1 MKITPM
7 DVQRQT
13 FSRRFR
19 GLDPEEVQGYL
30 TLVAEELASVEHE
43 RSQLD
48 QQVKHMEGLLEE
60 HRQRE
65 GILKSTLLTAQKA
78 SDDIREGARRQA
90 EAQVKEAELQAD
102 KLLELA
108 QGRAHEVESGIL
120 ELRALRTAIRTDIRA
135 LITRLTTLLDLQE
148 EAELEDNLRFLKRRE
163 ESGQG

>member
-7 DVQRQT
+7 DIQRQA
-13 FSRRFR
+13 FSTRFR
-19 GLDPEEVQGYL
+19 GLDPDEVRGYM
-30 TLVAEELASVEHE
+30 TLVAEELAAVERE
-43 RSQLD
+43 RAELD

-78 SDDIREGARRQA
+78 SDDIRQAAERQA
-90 EAQVKEAELQAD
+90 EARVKESELQAD

-108 QGRAHEVESGIL
+108 QGKASDMESGIL
-120 ELRALRTAIRTDIRA
+120 ELRALRSGLRTDIRA
-135 LITRLTTLLDLQE
+135 LVTRLTTLLDLQE

-163 ESGQG
+163 ESGAR